1 MKMSTD
7 LGKDSI
13 PSLVLRLAIPS
24 MIAQFVNVLYS
35 IIDRIYIGHIPEIGD
50 LALAGVGVCG
60 PIVTF
65 LSSFGTLVGLGG
77 SVIMGI
83 HLGERNG
90 EKARQ
95 VLANAFLMLC
105 CFSLALT
112 VIFLF
117 SKEKLLMWFG
127 ASSITFPYADT
138 YMTIYTAGTFF
149 ALMAVGLNYF
159 INCQGFPVAG
169 MATVL
174 IGAVSNILLDPLFIF
189 VFKMDVAGAA
199 IATVISQFASCAFA
213 ICFLLSKKVHIKIVF
228 GQYSRKVMARILFL
242 GFSPFMILA
251 TDSIILILMNSVL
264 QKYGGPERG
273 DMLITCATIAQSYL
287 LMITAP
293 MLGIS
298 GGTQAILSYNYGAQ
312 RTDRIKA
319 AEKCILKLMCVFT
332 TVMFLLSRL
341 IPELFVRMFTSDGE
355 YFTFSIWAIHTVTLM
370 IIPLGFQYVFV
381 DGLTAMAKTKTALCL
396 SVFRKSL
403 YAASTVVLPMFFSA
417 QSAFY
422 AEPLADI
429 VGSVLSTTVFL
440 LVINKHL
447 QNREQTIIS

>member
-1 MKMSTD
+1 MRVSTD
-7 LGKDSI
+7 LERDSI

-35 IIDRIYIGHIPEIGD
+35 IIDRIYIGHIPEIGN

-65 LSSFGTLVGLGG
+65 LSSFGTLIGLGG

-83 HLGERNG
+83 HLGERNL

-95 VLANAFLMLC
+95 VLANAFFLLC
-105 CFSLALT
+105 CISIALT

-117 SKEKLLMWFG
+117 SKEQLLMWFG
-127 ASSITFPYADT
+127 ASPITFPYANT

-149 ALMAVGLNYF
+149 ALMAVGLNYY
-159 INCQGFPVAG
+159 INCQGFPVVG

-174 IGAVSNILLDPLFIF
+174 IGAASNIILDPVFIF

-199 IATVISQFASCAFA
+199 VATVISQFASCAFA
-213 ICFLLSKKVHIKIVF
+213 LWFLLGEKVHVPISF
-228 GQYSRKVMARILFL
+228 GNYSLKVMGRILCL

-251 TDSIILILMNSVL
+251 TDSLILILMNSAL
-264 QKYGGPERG
+264 QTYGGPEQG
-273 DMLITCATIAQSYL
+273 DMLITCTTIAQSYL

-298 GGTQAILSYNYGAQ
+298 GGTQAILSFNYGAH
-312 RTDRIKA
+312 RADRIRQ
-319 AEKCILKLMCVFT
+319 AEKFILKLMCLFT
-332 TVMFLLSRL
+332 SAMFLLSWL
-341 IPELFVRMFTSDGE
+341 VPDFFVGLFTSDGE
-355 YFTFSIWAIHTVTLM
+355 TARFSIRAIHIVTLM
-370 IIPLGFQYVFV
+370 IVPLGFQYVFV
-381 DGLTAMAKTKTALCL
+381 DGLTAMAKTKEALML
-396 SVFRKSL
+396 SVFRKGL
-403 YAASTVVLPMFFSA
+403 YAAGCVVLPMLFTA
-417 QSAFY
+417 EAAFY
-422 AEPLADI
+422 TEPLADI
-429 VGSVLSTTVFL
+429 VSATVTATVYL

-447 QNREQTIIS
+447 QFSK

>member
-1 MKMSTD
+1 MRAVTD

-77 SVIMGI
+77 SVMMGI
-83 HLGERNG
+83 HLGEQNK

-95 VLANAFLMLC
+95 VLSNAFLMLC
-105 CFSLALT
+105 CFSFVLT
-112 VIFLF
+112 VLFLL
-117 SKEKLLMWFG
+117 SKEQLLMWFG

-189 VFKMDVAGAA
+189 VFQLGVAGAA
-199 IATVISQFASCAFA
+199 IATVISQLASCAFA
-213 ICFLLSKKVHIKIVF
+213 VWFLCGKKVHIKIRF
-228 GQYSRKVMARILFL
+228 GQYSPQVMVRILCL
-242 GFSPFMILA
+242 GVSPFLILA
-251 TDSIILILMNSVL
+251 TDSLILILMNSVL
-264 QKYGGPERG
+264 QKHGGPEQG
-273 DMLITCATIAQSYL
+273 DMLIACATIAQSYL

-319 AEKCILKLMCVFT
+319 AEKSILKLMCVFT

-341 IPELFVRMFTSDGE
+341 IPEVFVRMFTSDGE
-355 YFTFSIWAIHTVTLM
+355 YFQFSIWAIHTVTLM

-381 DGLTAMAKTKTALCL
+381 DGLTAMAKTKTALSL

-403 YAASTVVLPMFFSA
+403 YAAGTVVLPMMFSP

-422 AEPLADI
+422 AEPLADL
-429 VGSVLSTTVFL
+429 VGSILSTTVFL

-447 QNREQTIIS
+447 QNREQTENS

>member
-1 MKMSTD
+1 MRVSTD
-7 LGKDSI
+7 LGRDSI

-35 IIDRIYIGHIPEIGD
+35 IIDRIYIGHIPEIGN

-65 LSSFGTLVGLGG
+65 LSSFGTLIGLGG

-83 HLGERNG
+83 HLGEQNR

-95 VLANAFLMLC
+95 VLANAFFLLC
-105 CFSLALT
+105 CISIALT

-117 SKEKLLMWFG
+117 SKEQLLMWFG
-127 ASSITFPYADT
+127 ASPITFPYANT

-149 ALMAVGLNYF
+149 ALMAVGLNYY

-174 IGAVSNILLDPLFIF
+174 IGAVSNIILDPVFIF
-189 VFKMDVAGAA
+189 VCKMDVAGAA
-199 IATVISQFASCAFA
+199 VATVISQFASCAFA
-213 ICFLLSKKVHIKIVF
+213 LWFLLGKKVHIPISF
-228 GQYSRKVMARILFL
+228 GNYSPKVMGRILCL

-251 TDSIILILMNSVL
+251 TDSLILILMNSAL
-264 QKYGGPERG
+264 QTYGGPEQG

-298 GGTQAILSYNYGAQ
+298 GGTQAILSFNYGAH
-312 RTDRIKA
+312 RADRIRQ
-319 AEKCILKLMCVFT
+319 AEKFILKLMCLFT
-332 TVMFLLSRL
+332 SAMFLLSWL
-341 IPELFVRMFTSDGE
+341 VPGFFVGLFTSDGE
-355 YFTFSIWAIHTVTLM
+355 TARFSIRAIHIVTLM
-370 IIPLGFQYVFV
+370 IVPLGFQYVFV
-381 DGLTAMAKTKTALCL
+381 DGLTAMAKTKEALML
-396 SVFRKSL
+396 SVFRKGL
-403 YAASTVVLPMFFSA
+403 YAAGCVVLPMLFTA
-417 QSAFY
+417 EAAFY
-422 AEPLADI
+422 TEPLADI
-429 VGSVLSTTVFL
+429 VSATVTATVYL

-447 QNREQTIIS
+447 QFSK

>member
-1 MKMSTD
+1 MRVSTD
-7 LGKDSI
+7 LERDSI

-35 IIDRIYIGHIPEIGD
+35 IIDRIYIGHIPEIGN

-65 LSSFGTLVGLGG
+65 LSSFGTLIGLGG

-83 HLGERNG
+83 HLGERNR

-95 VLANAFLMLC
+95 VLANAFFLLC
-105 CFSLALT
+105 CISIALT

-117 SKEKLLMWFG
+117 SKEQLLMWFG
-127 ASSITFPYADT
+127 ASPITFPYANT

-149 ALMAVGLNYF
+149 ALMAVGLNYY
-159 INCQGFPVAG
+159 INCQGFPVVG

-174 IGAVSNILLDPLFIF
+174 IGAASNIILDPVFIF

-199 IATVISQFASCAFA
+199 VATVISQFASCAFA
-213 ICFLLSKKVHIKIVF
+213 LWFLLGEKVHVPISF
-228 GQYSRKVMARILFL
+228 GNYSLKVMGRILCL

-251 TDSIILILMNSVL
+251 TDSLILILMNSAL
-264 QKYGGPERG
+264 QTYGGPEQG
-273 DMLITCATIAQSYL
+273 DMLITCTTIAQSYL

-298 GGTQAILSYNYGAQ
+298 GGTQAILSFNYGAH
-312 RTDRIKA
+312 RADRIRQ
-319 AEKCILKLMCVFT
+319 AEKFILKLMCLFT
-332 TVMFLLSRL
+332 SAMFLLSWL
-341 IPELFVRMFTSDGE
+341 VPDFFVGLFTSDGE
-355 YFTFSIWAIHTVTLM
+355 TARFSIRAIHIVTLM
-370 IIPLGFQYVFV
+370 IVPLGFQYVFV
-381 DGLTAMAKTKTALCL
+381 DGLTAMAKTKEALML
-396 SVFRKSL
+396 SVFRKGL
-403 YAASTVVLPMFFSA
+403 YAAGCVVLPMLFTA
-417 QSAFY
+417 EAAFY
-422 AEPLADI
+422 TEPLADI
-429 VGSVLSTTVFL
+429 VSATVTATVYL

-447 QNREQTIIS
+447 QFSK

>member
-1 MKMSTD
+1 MRVSTD
-7 LGKDSI
+7 LGRDSI

-35 IIDRIYIGHIPEIGD
+35 IIDRIYIGHIPEIGN

-65 LSSFGTLVGLGG
+65 LSSFGTLIGLGG

-83 HLGERNG
+83 HLGERNR

-95 VLANAFLMLC
+95 VLANAFFLLC
-105 CFSLALT
+105 CISIALT

-117 SKEKLLMWFG
+117 SKEQLLMWFG
-127 ASSITFPYADT
+127 ASDITFPYANT

-149 ALMAVGLNYF
+149 ALMAVGLNYY

-174 IGAVSNILLDPLFIF
+174 IGAVSNIILDPVFIF

-199 IATVISQFASCAFA
+199 VATVVSQFASCAFA
-213 ICFLLSKKVHIKIVF
+213 LWFLLGKKVHIPISF
-228 GQYSRKVMARILFL
+228 GNYSPKVMGRILCL

-251 TDSIILILMNSVL
+251 TDSLILILMNSAL
-264 QKYGGPERG
+264 QTYGGPEQG

-298 GGTQAILSYNYGAQ
+298 GGTQAILSFNYGAH
-312 RTDRIKA
+312 RADRIRQ
-319 AEKCILKLMCVFT
+319 AEKFILKLMCLFT
-332 TVMFLLSRL
+332 SAMFLLSWL
-341 IPELFVRMFTSDGE
+341 VPDLFVGLFTSDGE
-355 YFTFSIWAIHTVTLM
+355 TARFSIRAIHIVTLM
-370 IIPLGFQYVFV
+370 IVPLGFQYVFV
-381 DGLTAMAKTKTALCL
+381 DGLTAMAKTKEALML
-396 SVFRKSL
+396 SVFRKGL
-403 YAASTVVLPMFFSA
+403 YAAGCVVLPMLFTA
-417 QSAFY
+417 EAAFY
-422 AEPLADI
+422 TEPLADI
-429 VGSVLSTTVFL
+429 VSATVTTTVYL

-447 QNREQTIIS
+447 QFSK

>member
-1 MKMSTD
+1 MRVSTD
-7 LGKDSI
+7 LGRDSI

-35 IIDRIYIGHIPEIGD
+35 IIDRIYIGHIPEIGN

-65 LSSFGTLVGLGG
+65 LSSFGTLIGLGG

-83 HLGERNG
+83 HLGERNR

-95 VLANAFLMLC
+95 VLANAFFLVC
-105 CFSLALT
+105 CISIALT

-117 SKEKLLMWFG
+117 SKEQLLMWFG
-127 ASSITFPYADT
+127 ASPITFPYANT

-149 ALMAVGLNYF
+149 ALMAVGLNYY
-159 INCQGFPVAG
+159 INCQGFPVVG

-174 IGAVSNILLDPLFIF
+174 IGAASNIILDPVFIF

-199 IATVISQFASCAFA
+199 VATVISQFASCAFA
-213 ICFLLSKKVHIKIVF
+213 LWFLLGEKVHVPISF
-228 GQYSRKVMARILFL
+228 GNYSLKVMGRILCL

-251 TDSIILILMNSVL
+251 TDSLILILMNSAL
-264 QKYGGPERG
+264 QTYGGPEQG
-273 DMLITCATIAQSYL
+273 DMLITCTTIAQSYL

-298 GGTQAILSYNYGAQ
+298 GGTQAILSFNYGAH
-312 RTDRIKA
+312 RADRIRQ
-319 AEKCILKLMCVFT
+319 AEKFILKLMCLFT
-332 TVMFLLSRL
+332 SAMFLLSWL
-341 IPELFVRMFTSDGE
+341 VPDFFVGLFTSDGE
-355 YFTFSIWAIHTVTLM
+355 TARFSIRAIHIVTLM
-370 IIPLGFQYVFV
+370 IVPLGFQYVFV
-381 DGLTAMAKTKTALCL
+381 DGLTAMAKTKEALML
-396 SVFRKSL
+396 SVFRKGL
-403 YAASTVVLPMFFSA
+403 YAAGCVVLPMLFTA
-417 QSAFY
+417 EAAFY
-422 AEPLADI
+422 TEPLADI
-429 VGSVLSTTVFL
+429 VSATVTATVYL

-447 QNREQTIIS
+447 QFSK

>member
-1 MKMSTD
+1 MRVSTD
-7 LGKDSI
+7 LGRDSI

-35 IIDRIYIGHIPEIGD
+35 IIDRIYIGHIPEIGN

-65 LSSFGTLVGLGG
+65 LSSFGTLIGLGG

-83 HLGERNG
+83 HLGERNR

-105 CFSLALT
+105 CISIALT

-117 SKEKLLMWFG
+117 SKEQLLMWFG
-127 ASSITFPYADT
+127 ASDITFPYADT

-149 ALMAVGLNYF
+149 ALMAVGLNYY

-174 IGAVSNILLDPLFIF
+174 IGAVSNIILDPVFIF

-199 IATVISQFASCAFA
+199 VATVISQFASCAFA
-213 ICFLLSKKVHIKIVF
+213 LWFLLGKKVHIPISF
-228 GQYSRKVMARILFL
+228 GNYSPKVMGRILCL

-251 TDSIILILMNSVL
+251 TDSLILILMNSAL
-264 QKYGGPERG
+264 QTYGGPEQG

-298 GGTQAILSYNYGAQ
+298 GGTQAILSFNYGAH
-312 RTDRIKA
+312 RADRIRQ
-319 AEKCILKLMCVFT
+319 AEKFILKLMCLFT
-332 TVMFLLSRL
+332 SAMFLLSWL
-341 IPELFVRMFTSDGE
+341 VPGFFVGLFTSDGE
-355 YFTFSIWAIHTVTLM
+355 TARFSIRAIHIVTLM
-370 IIPLGFQYVFV
+370 IVPLGFQYVFV
-381 DGLTAMAKTKTALCL
+381 DGLTAMAKTKEALML
-396 SVFRKSL
+396 SVFRKGL
-403 YAASTVVLPMFFSA
+403 YAAGCVVLPMLFTA
-417 QSAFY
+417 EAAFY
-422 AEPLADI
+422 TEPLADI
-429 VGSVLSTTVFL
+429 VSATVTTTVYL

-447 QNREQTIIS
+447 QFSK

>member
-1 MKMSTD
+1 MRVSTD
-7 LGKDSI
+7 LERDSI

-35 IIDRIYIGHIPEIGD
+35 IIDRIYIGHIPEIGN

-65 LSSFGTLVGLGG
+65 LSSFGTLIGLGG

-83 HLGERNG
+83 HLGERNR

-95 VLANAFLMLC
+95 VLANAFFLLC
-105 CFSLALT
+105 CISIALT

-117 SKEKLLMWFG
+117 SKEQLLMWFG
-127 ASSITFPYADT
+127 ASDITFPYANT

-149 ALMAVGLNYF
+149 ALMAVGLNYY
-159 INCQGFPVAG
+159 INCQGFPVVG

-174 IGAVSNILLDPLFIF
+174 IGAVSNIILDPVFIF
-189 VFKMDVAGAA
+189 VCKMDVAGAA
-199 IATVISQFASCAFA
+199 VATVISQFASCAFA
-213 ICFLLSKKVHIKIVF
+213 LWFLLGKKVHIPISF
-228 GQYSRKVMARILFL
+228 GNYSPKVMGRILCL

-251 TDSIILILMNSVL
+251 TDSLILILMNSAL
-264 QKYGGPERG
+264 QTYGGPEQG

-298 GGTQAILSYNYGAQ
+298 GGTQAILSFNYGAH
-312 RTDRIKA
+312 RADRIRQ
-319 AEKCILKLMCVFT
+319 AEKFILKLMCLFT
-332 TVMFLLSRL
+332 SAMFLLSWL
-341 IPELFVRMFTSDGE
+341 VPGFFVGLFTSDGE
-355 YFTFSIWAIHTVTLM
+355 TARFSIRAIHIVTLM
-370 IIPLGFQYVFV
+370 IVPLGFQYVFV
-381 DGLTAMAKTKTALCL
+381 DGLTAMAKTKEALML
-396 SVFRKSL
+396 SVFRKGL
-403 YAASTVVLPMFFSA
+403 YAAGCVVLPMLFTA
-417 QSAFY
+417 EAAFY
-422 AEPLADI
+422 TEPLADI
-429 VGSVLSTTVFL
+429 VSATVTTTVYL

-447 QNREQTIIS
+447 QFSK

>member
-1 MKMSTD
+1 MSVSTD
-7 LGKDSI
+7 LGRDSI

-35 IIDRIYIGHIPEIGD
+35 IIDRIYIGHIPEIGN

-65 LSSFGTLVGLGG
+65 LSSFGTLIGLGG

-83 HLGERNG
+83 HLGERNR

-95 VLANAFLMLC
+95 VLANAFFLLC
-105 CFSLALT
+105 CISIALT

-117 SKEKLLMWFG
+117 SKEQLLMWFG
-127 ASSITFPYADT
+127 ASPITFPYANT

-149 ALMAVGLNYF
+149 ALMAVGLNYY
-159 INCQGFPVAG
+159 INCQGFPVVG

-174 IGAVSNILLDPLFIF
+174 IGAASNIILDPVFIF

-199 IATVISQFASCAFA
+199 VATVISQFASCAFA
-213 ICFLLSKKVHIKIVF
+213 LWFLLGKKVHIPISF
-228 GQYSRKVMARILFL
+228 GNYSLKVMGRILCL

-251 TDSIILILMNSVL
+251 TDSLILILMNSAL
-264 QKYGGPERG
+264 QTYGGPEQG

-298 GGTQAILSYNYGAQ
+298 GGTQAILSFNYGAH
-312 RTDRIKA
+312 RADRIRQ
-319 AEKCILKLMCVFT
+319 AEKFILKLMCLFT
-332 TVMFLLSRL
+332 SAMFLLSWL
-341 IPELFVRMFTSDGE
+341 VPGFFVGLFTSDGE
-355 YFTFSIWAIHTVTLM
+355 TARFSIRAIHIVTLM
-370 IIPLGFQYVFV
+370 IVPLGFQYVFV
-381 DGLTAMAKTKTALCL
+381 DGLTAMAKTKEALML
-396 SVFRKSL
+396 SVFRKGL
-403 YAASTVVLPMFFSA
+403 YAAGCVVLPMLFTA
-417 QSAFY
+417 EAAFY
-422 AEPLADI
+422 TEPLADI
-429 VGSVLSTTVFL
+429 VSATVTTTVYL

-447 QNREQTIIS
+447 QFSK

>member
-1 MKMSTD
+1 MSVSTD
-7 LGKDSI
+7 LGRDSI

-24 MIAQFVNVLYS
+24 MLAQFVNVLYS
-35 IIDRIYIGHIPEIGD
+35 IIDRIYIGHIPEIGN

-65 LSSFGTLVGLGG
+65 LSSFGTLIGLGG

-83 HLGERNG
+83 HLGERNR

-95 VLANAFLMLC
+95 VLANAFFLLC
-105 CFSLALT
+105 CISIALT

-117 SKEKLLMWFG
+117 SKEQLLMWFG
-127 ASSITFPYADT
+127 ASPITFPYANT

-149 ALMAVGLNYF
+149 ALMAVGLNYY
-159 INCQGFPVAG
+159 INCQGFPVVG

-174 IGAVSNILLDPLFIF
+174 IGAASNIILDPVFIF

-199 IATVISQFASCAFA
+199 VATVISQFASCAFA
-213 ICFLLSKKVHIKIVF
+213 LWFLLGKKVHIPISF
-228 GQYSRKVMARILFL
+228 GNYSLKVMGRILCL

-251 TDSIILILMNSVL
+251 TDSLILILMNSAL
-264 QKYGGPERG
+264 QTYGGPEQG

-298 GGTQAILSYNYGAQ
+298 GGTQAILSFNYGAH
-312 RTDRIKA
+312 RADRIRQ
-319 AEKCILKLMCVFT
+319 AEKFILKLMCLFT
-332 TVMFLLSRL
+332 SAMFLLSWL
-341 IPELFVRMFTSDGE
+341 VPGFFVGLFTSDGE
-355 YFTFSIWAIHTVTLM
+355 TARFSIRAIHIVTLM
-370 IIPLGFQYVFV
+370 IVPLGFQYVFV
-381 DGLTAMAKTKTALCL
+381 DGLTAMAKTKEALML
-396 SVFRKSL
+396 SVFRKGL
-403 YAASTVVLPMFFSA
+403 YAAGCVVLPMLFTA
-417 QSAFY
+417 EAAFY
-422 AEPLADI
+422 TEPLADI
-429 VGSVLSTTVFL
+429 VSATVTTTVYL

-447 QNREQTIIS
+447 QFSK

>member
-1 MKMSTD
+1 MRVSTD
-7 LGKDSI
+7 LGRDSI

-35 IIDRIYIGHIPEIGD
+35 IIDRIYIGHIPETGG

-65 LSSFGTLVGLGG
+65 LSSFGTLIGLGG

-83 HLGERNG
+83 HLGERNK

-105 CFSLALT
+105 CISIALT

-117 SKEKLLMWFG
+117 SKERLLTWFG
-127 ASSITFPYADT
+127 ASDITFPYADT

-174 IGAVSNILLDPLFIF
+174 IGAVSNIILDPLFIF

-199 IATVISQFASCAFA
+199 IATVVSQFASCAFA
-213 ICFLLSKKVHIKIVF
+213 LWFLLGKKVHIPISF
-228 GQYSRKVMARILFL
+228 GNYSLKVMGRILCL

-251 TDSIILILMNSVL
+251 TDSLILILMNSAL
-264 QKYGGPERG
+264 QTYGGPEQG

-298 GGTQAILSYNYGAQ
+298 GGTQAILSFNYGAH
-312 RTDRIKA
+312 RADRIRQ
-319 AEKCILKLMCVFT
+319 AEKFILKLMCLFT
-332 TVMFLLSRL
+332 SAMFLLSWL
-341 IPELFVRMFTSDGE
+341 VPDFFVRLFTSDGE
-355 YFTFSIWAIHTVTLM
+355 TARFSIRAIHIVTLM
-370 IIPLGFQYVFV
+370 IVPLGFQYVFV
-381 DGLTAMAKTKTALCL
+381 DGLTAMAKTKEALML
-396 SVFRKSL
+396 SVFRKGL
-403 YAASTVVLPMFFSA
+403 YAAGCVVLPMLFTA
-417 QSAFY
+417 EAAFY
-422 AEPLADI
+422 TEPLADI
-429 VGSVLSTTVFL
+429 VSATVTATVYL

-447 QNREQTIIS
+447 QFSK

>member
-1 MKMSTD
+1 MKTATD
-7 LGKDSI
+7 LGNDSVS
-13 PSLVLRLAIPS
+13 SLVLRLAIPS
-24 MIAQFVNVLYS
+24 MIAQFVNVLYN
-35 IIDRIYIGHIPEIGD
+35 ITDRMYIGHIPQIGD

-83 HLGERNG
+83 HLGEKNKK
-90 EKARQ
+90 KAQ
-95 VLANAFLMLC
+95 QILSNAFLMLC
-105 CFSLALT
+105 CFSFALT

-117 SKEKLLMWFG
+117 SKGQLLMWFG
-127 ASSITFPYADT
+127 ASEITFPYANT

-159 INCQGFPVAG
+159 INCQGFPIAG

-174 IGAVSNILLDPLFIF
+174 IGAVLNILLDPLFIF
-189 VFKMDVAGAA
+189 VFNMDVAGAA
-199 IATVISQFASCAFA
+199 VATVISQFASCVFA
-213 ICFLLSKKVHIKIVF
+213 ICFLLGKKVHIKITL
-228 GQYSRKVMARILFL
+228 GQYNLRVMVRILYL
-242 GFSPFMILA
+242 GFSPFLILA
-251 TDSIILILMNSVL
+251 TDSIILIIMNTIL
-264 QKYGGPERG
+264 QKYGGQAQG

-287 LMITAP
+287 LMITSP

-319 AEKCILKLMCVFT
+319 AEKSILKLMFVFT
-332 TVMFLLSRL
+332 TIMFLLSQFV
-341 IPELFVRMFTSDGE
+341 PHYFVRMFTSDPE
-355 YFTFSIWAIHTVTLM
+355 YLDFSIWAIHTVTVM

-381 DGLTAMAKTKTALCL
+381 DGLTAMERTKTALSL
-396 SVFRKSL
+396 SVFRKTL
-403 YAASTVVLPMFFSA
+403 YAASTVFLPMFFSA
-417 QSAFY
+417 KSAFY

-429 VGSVLSTTVFL
+429 TGSILSTTVFL

-447 QNREQTIIS
+447 RKREQTVIS

>member
-1 MKMSTD
+1 MRVSTD
-7 LGKDSI
+7 LGRDSI

-24 MIAQFVNVLYS
+24 MIAQLVNVLYS
-35 IIDRIYIGHIPEIGD
+35 IIDRIYIGHIPEIGN

-65 LSSFGTLVGLGG
+65 LSSFGTLIGLGG

-83 HLGERNG
+83 HLGERNR

-95 VLANAFLMLC
+95 VLANAFFLLC
-105 CFSLALT
+105 CISIALT

-117 SKEKLLMWFG
+117 SKEQLLMWFG
-127 ASSITFPYADT
+127 ASDITFPYANT

-149 ALMAVGLNYF
+149 ALMAVGLNYY

-174 IGAVSNILLDPLFIF
+174 IGAVSNIILDPVFIF

-199 IATVISQFASCAFA
+199 VATVFSQFASCAFA
-213 ICFLLSKKVHIKIVF
+213 LWFLLGKKVHIPISF
-228 GQYSRKVMARILFL
+228 GNYSLKVMGRILCL

-251 TDSIILILMNSVL
+251 TDSLILILMNSAL
-264 QKYGGPERG
+264 QTYGGPEQG

-298 GGTQAILSYNYGAQ
+298 GGTQAILSFNYGAH
-312 RTDRIKA
+312 RADRIRQ
-319 AEKCILKLMCVFT
+319 AEKFILKLMCLFT
-332 TVMFLLSRL
+332 SAMFLLSWL
-341 IPELFVRMFTSDGE
+341 VPGFFVGLFTSDGE
-355 YFTFSIWAIHTVTLM
+355 TARFSIRAIHIVTLM
-370 IIPLGFQYVFV
+370 IVPLGFQYVFV
-381 DGLTAMAKTKTALCL
+381 DGLTAMAKTKEALML
-396 SVFRKSL
+396 SVFRKGL
-403 YAASTVVLPMFFSA
+403 YAAGCVVLPMLFTA
-417 QSAFY
+417 EAAFY
-422 AEPLADI
+422 TEPLADI
-429 VGSVLSTTVFL
+429 VSATVTTTVYL

-447 QNREQTIIS
+447 QFSK

>member
-1 MKMSTD
+1 MRVSTD
-7 LGKDSI
+7 LERDSI

-35 IIDRIYIGHIPEIGD
+35 IIDRIYIGHIPEIGN

-65 LSSFGTLVGLGG
+65 LSSFGTLIGLGG

-83 HLGERNG
+83 HLGEQNR

-95 VLANAFLMLC
+95 VLANAFFLLC
-105 CFSLALT
+105 CISIALT

-117 SKEKLLMWFG
+117 SKEQLLMWFG
-127 ASSITFPYADT
+127 ASPITFPYANT

-149 ALMAVGLNYF
+149 ALMAVGLNYY

-174 IGAVSNILLDPLFIF
+174 IGAVSNIILDPVFIF
-189 VFKMDVAGAA
+189 VCKMDVAGAA
-199 IATVISQFASCAFA
+199 VATVISQFASCAFA
-213 ICFLLSKKVHIKIVF
+213 LWFLLGKKVHIPISF
-228 GQYSRKVMARILFL
+228 GNYSPKVMGRILCL

-251 TDSIILILMNSVL
+251 TDSLILILMNSAL
-264 QKYGGPERG
+264 QTYGGPEQG

-298 GGTQAILSYNYGAQ
+298 GGTQAILSFNYGAH
-312 RTDRIKA
+312 RADRIRQ
-319 AEKCILKLMCVFT
+319 AEKFILKLMCLFT
-332 TVMFLLSRL
+332 SATFLLSWL
-341 IPELFVRMFTSDGE
+341 VPGFFVGMFTSDGE
-355 YFTFSIWAIHTVTLM
+355 TARFSIRAIHIVTLM
-370 IIPLGFQYVFV
+370 IVPLGFQYVFV
-381 DGLTAMAKTKTALCL
+381 DGLTAMAKTKEALML
-396 SVFRKSL
+396 SVFRKGL
-403 YAASTVVLPMFFSA
+403 YAAGCVVLPMLFTA
-417 QSAFY
+417 EAAFY
-422 AEPLADI
+422 TEPLADI
-429 VGSVLSTTVFL
+429 VSATVTATVYL

-447 QNREQTIIS
+447 QFSK

>member
-1 MKMSTD
+1 MKASTD

-50 LALAGVGVCG
+50 LALAGLGVCG

-83 HLGERNG
+83 HLGEKNK
-90 EKARQ
+90 EKAQQ
-95 VLANAFLMLC
+95 VLSNAFLMLC
-105 CFSLALT
+105 CFSIALT
-112 VIFLF
+112 IIFLF
-117 SKEKLLMWFG
+117 SKEQLLMWFG
-127 ASSITFPYADT
+127 ASDITFPYADT

-174 IGAVSNILLDPLFIF
+174 IGAVSNIILDPLFIF

-213 ICFLLSKKVHIKIVF
+213 ICFLLSKKVHVKIKF
-228 GQYSRKVMARILFL
+228 GQYSRKVMIRILFL

-251 TDSIILILMNSVL
+251 TDSVILILMNSIL
-264 QKYGGPERG
+264 QKFGGPEQG

-298 GGTQAILSYNYGAQ
+298 GGTQAI
-312 RTDRIKA
+312 
-319 AEKCILKLMCVFT
+319 
-332 TVMFLLSRL
+332 
-341 IPELFVRMFTSDGE
+341 
-355 YFTFSIWAIHTVTLM
+355 
-370 IIPLGFQYVFV
+370 
-381 DGLTAMAKTKTALCL
+381 
-396 SVFRKSL
+396 
-403 YAASTVVLPMFFSA
+403 
-417 QSAFY
+417 
-422 AEPLADI
+422 
-429 VGSVLSTTVFL
+429 
-440 LVINKHL
+440 
-447 QNREQTIIS
+447 